1 MEGEVST
8 RLIIFLFLFYPAAL
22 YAKIGP
28 VTWESLV
35 DGSEIVAL
43 VKIKNIEVV
52 DDGHGVTKVIIVDLL
67 KGSQSSNEINVSWHL
82 STVSS
87 ALYDIHGY
95 HLLFLKKTEDGKYKQ
110 SVIGRSFWKLYGRNK
125 ENLTISLETKDPRL
139 STIIELPSEFYKIE
153 SVPVRNCTIGYI
165 DSRIVS
171 YKKLKEYF
179 NQ

>member
-1 MEGEVST
+1 M
-8 RLIIFLFLFYPAAL
+8 PAA
-22 YAKIGP
+22 
-28 VTWESLV
+28 
-35 DGSEIVAL
+35 D
-43 VKIKNIEVV
+43 
-52 DDGHGVTKVIIVDLL
+52 
-67 KGSQSSNEINVSWHL
+67 
-82 STVSS
+82 
-87 ALYDIHGY
+87 DIHGY
-95 HLLFLKKTEDGKYKQ
+95 HLLFLKKTGDGKYKQ
-110 SVIGRSFWKLYGRNK
+110 SVIGRSFWKLYGRNR